1 MIRSEKGIEAIPNS
15 SSNAA
20 ADGSNSSSSSSDIT
34 FSVGGGS
41 GLTVRVTW
49 FASNQYQSLHCKV
62 QPDPSMMGHWQQD
75 PKMLQVGLLETQV
88 HQNETNLDFLSDS

>member
-1 MIRSEKGIEAIPNS
+1 MNYRYWTIL
-15 SSNAA
+15 
-20 ADGSNSSSSSSDIT
+20 DVT
-34 FSVGGGS
+34 
-41 GLTVRVTW
+41 GLQDTW

>member
-1 MIRSEKGIEAIPNS
+1 MIRSEAERGVQPLPSDDPSVIAFKVEGLTLRVAW
-15 SSNAA
+15 NA
-20 ADGSNSSSSSSDIT
+20 SNS
-34 FSVGGGS
+34 
-41 GLTVRVTW
+41 
-49 FASNQYQSLHCKV
+49 YQSLHCKV